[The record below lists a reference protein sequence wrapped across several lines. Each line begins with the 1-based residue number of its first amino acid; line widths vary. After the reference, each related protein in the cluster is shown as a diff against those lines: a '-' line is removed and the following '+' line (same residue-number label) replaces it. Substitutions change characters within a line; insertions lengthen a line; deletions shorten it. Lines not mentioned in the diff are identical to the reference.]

1 MTRIPIKNVSV
12 IYSYRWFF
20 IISLIT
26 LSALFRVWQKD
37 ELRNLQREILS
48 INIEI
53 EELNEERKKLRAD
66 IAIEKSSGRIQK
78 KSMSIGLIPAHSRQ
92 LASTWN
98 R

>member
-1 MTRIPIKNVSV
+1 MTRIPVKKISV

-20 IISLIT
+20 IICAIT
-26 LSALFRVWQKD
+26 SSALFRVWQKD
-37 ELRNLQREILS
+37 ELRTVQREILS
-48 INIEI
+48 MNIEI
-53 EELNEERKKLRAD
+53 KELSEEQKRLRAD

>member
-12 IYSYRWFF
+12 IYSYKWFV

>member
-12 IYSYRWFF
+12 IYSYKWFV

-53 EELNEERKKLRAD
+53 KELNEERKKLRAD

>member
-12 IYSYRWFF
+12 IYSYKWFV

-26 LSALFRVWQKD
+26 LSALFHVWQKD

-53 EELNEERKKLRAD
+53 KELNEERKKLRAD